1 MGAVESYREHRSK
14 IFAPSASLSYPWLNR
29 YTSRMD
35 SVRFGKALGFGARSA
50 AKALATAVD
59 AATAPNPAGTRSAPQ
74 KNAQAAQPPRPS
86 QQSAG
91 SDATAASAHGSSAPR
106 SSVSNPPLPP
116 VLQSAARTA
125 ARATVQARQAGAQTR
140 HATTAV
146 ARGSRRFGEAVWGP
160 FVRLSGVLW
169 LEITGSFFGLFA
181 LFVLQSVWQHRADL
195 HQTPMNHTAHQHFL
209 LYCAVALVFLYFTV
223 ESFIRAH
230 RRSRKR

>member
-91 SDATAASAHGSSAPR
+91 SDATAASAPGS
-106 SSVSNPPLPP
+106 PLPP

-195 HQTPMNHTAHQHFL
+195 HQTPLNHTAHQHFL